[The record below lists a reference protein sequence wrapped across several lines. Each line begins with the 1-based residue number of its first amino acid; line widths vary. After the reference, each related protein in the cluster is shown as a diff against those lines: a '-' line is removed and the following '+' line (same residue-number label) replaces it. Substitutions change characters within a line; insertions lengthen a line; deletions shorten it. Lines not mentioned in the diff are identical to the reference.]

1 MNYYAS
7 YINLS
12 HRKDR
17 REHME
22 KQLARVGMDA
32 IRTSGMLPHEF
43 QESKYDVMRNR
54 TPGAIGCHMSQV
66 SVMHRAL
73 EFGRHAIIME
83 DDISFCD
90 DFNERMAIIED
101 FLRDINMDFDVF
113 WLGSSFHVNP
123 PYWHKIGK
131 SGMPPDCSAQL
142 GYDAKLTS
150 HPRIIQTFGAFAT
163 FAYIVNVNSIQ
174 KILNLFDNHIH
185 ESIGIDW
192 LFIKL
197 QPQLKTFAFLPGCVR
212 QIDNKSDIG
221 NGMTMWSGFLKLNG
235 TLENSSYVYQDR
247 MEMFQPDQFNWA
259 EASQNKFICK

>member
-1 MNYYAS
+1 MSILEKS
-7 YINLS
+7 YVSFVNLA

-17 REHME
+17 LNHMQAE
-22 KQLARVGMDA
+22 LKRVGIEA
-32 IRTSGMLPHEF
+32 VRTSGRLPHEF
-43 QESKYDVMRNR
+43 PEAKYDTMRNR

-66 SVMHRAL
+66 SIMEKAL
-73 EFGRHAIIME
+73 ELNKHAIVLE
-83 DDISFCD
+83 DDIIFCSD
-90 DFNERMAIIED
+90 IHERLNIIEEFTD
-101 FLRDINMDFDVF
+101 ANEWDVF

-123 PYWHKIGK
+123 PYWHRVGK

-174 KILNLFDNHIH
+174 KILNLFDKHIH

-197 QPQLKTFAFLPGCVR
+197 QTQLKTFAFLPGCAM
-212 QIDNKSDIG
+212 QINNMSDIG
-221 NGMTMWSGFLKLNG
+221 KGMTMWSGFLQLNG
-235 TLENSSYVYQDR
+235 TKENSAYVYQNLMTEFD
-247 MEMFQPDQFNWA
+247 PTTFNFA
-259 EASQNKFICK
+259 ECK